1 MILYSFLIT
10 VRMYTHT
17 HISQVIWSTFY
28 TSSSSDHGSL
38 GQLFA
43 LLRRLPAAKKP
54 KNNMNACTEVI
65 FTVFKGYI
73 LAYTCKELGIDDIDS
88 DISLPL
94 PKSASRTDKL
104 RYIVGLGTEVML
116 NCTIIEDAI
125 LGRPIPESGDG
136 KYNYTRTL
144 CHYVSLA
151 LELFDGWH
159 NGDGIRDTRCWR
171 VLLPHFFATGHTK
184 YALEAVRLQ
193 MQLASLPPRLV
204 HQITWG
210 RFVNTHGGLG
220 HNQPC
225 DFHNEHVNKLIK
237 EHIKHMGS
245 NFSQKAITNV
255 ARSVS
260 FMEVVTNKFDQQC
273 GIHAESSAH
282 STRSDVD
289 DVKKVVS
296 IVLREKLWDI
306 KKGRKF
312 YKFKTMSSNP
322 LKRLNRDKLTSW
334 MTEKIKQYKVYRQL
348 QEGDVSDIE
357 DNDSSTDTN

>member
-1 MILYSFLIT
+1 ME
-10 VRMYTHT
+10 M
-17 HISQVIWSTFY
+17 
-28 TSSSSDHGSL
+28 
-38 GQLFA
+38 
-43 LLRRLPAAKKP
+43 
-54 KNNMNACTEVI
+54 
-65 FTVFKGYI
+65 
-73 LAYTCKELGIDDIDS
+73 ELGIQD
-88 DISLPL
+88 
-94 PKSASRTDKL
+94 
-104 RYIVGLGTEVML
+104 VGEFY
-116 NCTIIEDAI
+116 
-125 LGRPIPESGDG
+125 S
-136 KYNYTRTL
+136 
-144 CHYVSLA
+144 
-151 LELFDGWH
+151 
-159 NGDGIRDTRCWR
+159 
-171 VLLPHFFATGHTK
+171 HTFLQQVIQNN

-193 MQLASLPPRLV
+193 MQLASLPPQLV

-220 HNQPC
+220 HNLPC

-260 FMEVVTNKFDQQC
+260 FMEVITNRFDQQC
-273 GIHAESSAH
+273 GIHPESSAH
-282 STRSDVD
+282 STRSDVN

-322 LKRLNRDKLTSW
+322 LKHLNRVKLTSW

-357 DNDSSTDTN
+357 DYDSSTDTN

>member
-1 MILYSFLIT
+1 MGGIIE
-10 VRMYTHT
+10 M
-17 HISQVIWSTFY
+17 
-28 TSSSSDHGSL
+28 
-38 GQLFA
+38 
-43 LLRRLPAAKKP
+43 
-54 KNNMNACTEVI
+54 
-65 FTVFKGYI
+65 
-73 LAYTCKELGIDDIDS
+73 ELGIQD
-88 DISLPL
+88 
-94 PKSASRTDKL
+94 
-104 RYIVGLGTEVML
+104 VGEFYSH
-116 NCTIIEDAI
+116 TILQQVIQ
-125 LGRPIPESGDG
+125 
-136 KYNYTRTL
+136 N
-144 CHYVSLA
+144 
-151 LELFDGWH
+151 
-159 NGDGIRDTRCWR
+159 
-171 VLLPHFFATGHTK
+171 

-204 HQITWG
+204 HKITWG

-220 HNQPC
+220 HNLPC